1 MVIDTRGYGIEQGG
15 FSGIAATGDD
25 GYPAPDRHTSHTA
38 NFNLVIWRRA
48 KRNSTRKRQ
57 IGRLGTRKNTAI
69 GNEGTVVT
77 LFKPRSD
84 VRLFGRKCD
93 GLIEL
98 YDVKL
103 RNKHI
108 HSGGQVAAKHLNCF
122 SELSF
127 GQLYLHTNAKTHFRR
142 TGNVIV
148 RQIYRVSTPVYI
160 ILLRTKSKIRRVA
173 HKHLSSR
180 FMDIIL
186 SVFVIG
192 TGAVIK
198 SGIEL
203 VNIWYKSTQ
212 AIIRR
217 GRCNRIKA
225 QLFNGDA
232 PCERRFTVCQFVSIG
247 DFAGYVLMPIYR
259 IILNFRIL
267 IGIGKHKD

>member
-1 MVIDTRGYGIEQGG
+1 MVIDTRGYGIEQRG

-25 GYPAPDRHTSHTA
+25 GYPAPDRHTTHTA
-38 NFNLVIWRRA
+38 NFNLVIWCRA

-57 IGRLGTRKNTAI
+57 IGRLGTRKNAAI
-69 GNEGTVVT
+69 GNKSAVVT
-77 LFKPRSD
+77 LCEPRAD

-98 YDVKL
+98 YDVEL
-103 RNKHI
+103 RDKHI
-108 HSGGQVAAKHLNCF
+108 HSGGKVAAKHLNCF
-122 SELSF
+122 SEFSF
-127 GQLYLHTNAKTHFRR
+127 GQLYLHPDAQTHFRR

-148 RQIYRVSTPVYI
+148 QQIYRVSASADI
-160 ILLRTKSKIRRVA
+160 ILLQTKSKIRRVA
-173 HKHLSSR
+173 YKHLSSR
-180 FMDIIL
+180 LVDIIL

-198 SGIEL
+198 SGIQF
-203 VNIWYKSTQ
+203 VNIRYKSTQ

-217 GRCNRIKA
+217 GFCNNIKA